1 MERINGSANC
11 QVLHLFSSS
20 GAGNGR
26 RHGLEAE
33 LAGRRGV
40 GELDGVLGSH
50 ADGAPAVEGAELAVA
65 VDAEHA
71 CRVDGHGGAEA
82 AARQLD
88 VRLRADAPVLHRHR
102 VDVRLR
108 WHRCLRHG

>member
-1 MERINGSANC
+1 MA
-11 QVLHLFSSS
+11 VLTAKSSSISLS

-40 GELDGVLGSH
+40 GELDGVLGAH
-50 ADGAPAVEGAELAVA
+50 AYGAPAVEGAELAVA
-65 VDAEHA
+65 IHAEHA
-71 CRVDGHGGAEA
+71 RRVDRHGGAEPT
-82 AARQLD
+82 ARQLD

-102 VDVRLR
+102 VDVGLR
-108 WHRCLRHG
+108 WHRGLRHGQV